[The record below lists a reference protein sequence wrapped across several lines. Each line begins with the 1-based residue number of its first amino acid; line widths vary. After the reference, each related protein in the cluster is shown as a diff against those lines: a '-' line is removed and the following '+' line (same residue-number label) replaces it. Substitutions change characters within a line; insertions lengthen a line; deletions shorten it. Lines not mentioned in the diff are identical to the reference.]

1 MRRKVIGL
9 FVVLT
14 LAWGGLA
21 FTWWRDIT
29 PKLGLDLQGGTS
41 VVLTAP
47 DGTERDVLDKA
58 VEIMIN
64 RIEDF
69 GGVQEPEIAISGANT
84 VLVQLPGIRDPER
97 AIQAIGQTGQ
107 LSFRPVLDESFTPE
121 SPLVTTTTTTPTTT
135 TSLPGATTTTVAG
148 ATTTTA
154 PVTTTT
160 STPAS
165 TTTTLAG
172 ATTTTSTPAS
182 TTTTA
187 PAATTTTT
195 AATTTSVPGSST
207 TTTTVPAPSTTTTFP
222 PGVDEG
228 TGFTITDDPAQEAYL
243 PFKDE
248 AGSVVDAFKVGPAAL
263 IGTDVADALPFF
275 DTNQGQ
281 WIVQLD
287 LSAQGADKF
296 AELTRAA
303 ASYPGGIFPDPRR
316 KIAIVLDG
324 EVITAPPV
332 ADDVDPT
339 TGITGGRA
347 IISIGGSGAAA
358 EAEARDLGVLLRYGS
373 LPVAFERS
381 QVQTVSATL
390 GADSLRIG
398 VLAGLLGL
406 IAVAVLMLAYY
417 RALGIVAVIGLT
429 VFGGLLITTF
439 SLLGRYRG
447 LTLTLAGVTGII
459 VAIGITADSY
469 IVYFE
474 RIKDEIRSGRTIRSA
489 VDEGFK
495 GAYRTIITADTVS
508 LLAAGLLY
516 WLAVGPVKGF
526 ALSLGLATLFDLFV
540 ARTFTNRATWLLAH
554 TALADRGWFSIRS
567 AAGQRRPRPESA
579 PA

>member
-9 FVVLT
+9 LVVLT

-21 FTWWRDIT
+21 FTWWREIT

-69 GGVQEPEIAISGANT
+69 GGVQEPEISISGANT

-121 SPLVTTTTTTPTTT
+121 SPLVTTTTTTPPSTTT
-135 TSLPGATTTTVAG
+135 VPGSTTTTVPGTTTTGAGVTTTTAG
-148 ATTTTA
+148 ATTTT
-154 PVTTTT
+154 TK
-160 STPAS
+160 
-165 TTTTLAG
+165 
-172 ATTTTSTPAS
+172 
-182 TTTTA
+182 
-187 PAATTTTT
+187 AATTTTT
-195 AATTTSVPGSST
+195 VAT
-207 TTTTVPAPSTTTTFP
+207 TTTTSASTTTSPPPSTTTTLP
-222 PGVDEG
+222 PGVDGG
-228 TGFTITDDPAQEAYL
+228 TGFTITDDPSREAYL
-243 PFKDE
+243 PLKDE
-248 AGSVVDAFKVGPAAL
+248 AGSIVDAFKVGPAAL

-287 LSAQGADKF
+287 LSGQGADKF
-296 AELTRAA
+296 ARLTQAA

-332 ADDVDPT
+332 SDDVDPT

-347 IISIGGSGAAA
+347 IISIGGSGAVA

-406 IAVAVLMLAYY
+406 IAVAVLMLVYY
-417 RALGIVAVIGLT
+417 RALGLVAVIGLT

-439 SLLGRYRG
+439 SLLGLYQG

-469 IVYFE
+469 VVYFE
-474 RIKDEIRSGRTIRSA
+474 RIKDEIRGGRTIRSA

-554 TALADRGWFSIRS
+554 TRLAERSWFSIRS
-567 AAGQRRPRPESA
+567 AAGRQLKPKGA